1 MTILITKQEGIRRF
15 KEEVMPCIRKKEA
28 ERNCVD
34 THYRV
39 EEWSNFVDSLI
50 EEGLV
55 NDNQYRN
62 WCVPRFIEG

>member
-1 MTILITKQEGIRRF
+1 MTILITKQEVIRRF
-15 KEEVMPCIRKKEA
+15 KEEVMPSI
-28 ERNCVD
+28 
-34 THYRV
+34 
-39 EEWSNFVDSLI
+39 FVDSLI